1 MTNSR
6 KKKNKGGIESCTTK
20 DSPELPME
28 WADPQTLFY
37 SEIIASYEDECRNNS
52 DLAVEKLV
60 LLLSRLPP
68 IGTVPQSGRSPIVEL
83 EESLS
88 SLPQQCLL
96 GRLPGVVLLRII
108 GLLPMTTMLSLA
120 CTCKTFNSIINEQ
133 QHNLKNVNRI
143 TVNFL
148 DFREDRIIMIA
159 VRRAQNDSFDQ
170 VERYLH
176 CSEVEI
182 DNKLE

>member
-6 KKKNKGGIESCTTK
+6 KSKIKGGIQSCTTK
-20 DSPELPME
+20 DSPEQPME
-28 WADPQTLFY
+28 WADPRTLFY
-37 SEIIASYEDECRNNS
+37 SEIIASYEDECRKNS

-68 IGTVPQSGRSPIVEL
+68 IGTILQSGRSAIVEL

-88 SLPQQCLL
+88 SLPQQCFL
-96 GRLPGVVLLRII
+96 GRLPGEVLLRII
-108 GLLPMTTMLSLA
+108 RQLPMTTMLSLA
-120 CTCKTFNSIINEQ
+120 CTCKTFNRIINEQ
-133 QHNLKNVNRI
+133 QHNLKN
-143 TVNFL
+143 F
-148 DFREDRIIMIA
+148 DFREDRIIMIG
-159 VRRAQNDSFDQ
+159 VRRAQNDTFDE

-176 CSEVEI
+176 CSEVPV